1 MVKKSCSKCDSNPF
15 NIEKL
20 INNIFSKKNKTKK
33 KKNKTKKKISKSIN
47 KSKRKNIKKSI
58 NKKKSKRNFAYMPA
72 RYSYYM

>member
-1 MVKKSCSKCDSNPF
+1 MVKKSCSKSF
-15 NIEKL
+15 NIEKTISNL
-20 INNIFSKKNKTKK
+20 FNQKDKTKK